1 MVTIA
6 VITVIRWCSGDNSGV
21 MTVEVI
27 TVMTVEVITVMTVAM
42 VMMITVFTMMEKGG
56 DNSYQQ

>member
-1 MVTIA
+1 
-6 VITVIRWCSGDNSGV
+6 
-21 MTVEVI
+21 
-27 TVMTVEVITVMTVAM
+27 MTVEVITVMTVAM